1 MRLLENI
8 TGKSMTPSIKP
19 VAPSGDLAPR
29 GNLDDALMEAD
40 AAAKIKALA
49 QSEPKLPPPPISFA
63 PSRRPESK
71 FSISITPSARGLRID
86 TEHTLETT
94 VTELSGKIT
103 FTCNW

>member
-19 VAPSGDLAPR
+19 VAPSGDLAPK
-29 GNLDDALMEAD
+29 GNLDDALIAAD
-40 AAAKIKALA
+40 AAAKIQALA

-63 PSRRPESK
+63 QSRRVESK
-71 FSISITPSARGLRID
+71 FSVSITPSARGLRID
-86 TEHTLETT
+86 TEHPLEST
-94 VTELSGKIT
+94 VQEIGGKIT

>member
-63 PSRRPESK
+63 PSRKPESK
-71 FSISITPSARGLRID
+71 FSVSITPSARGLRID
-86 TEHTLETT
+86 TEHPLETS
-94 VTELSGKIT
+94 VEEIGGKIT
-103 FTCNW
+103 LRFNW

>member
-29 GNLDDALMEAD
+29 GNLDDALIAAD
-40 AAAKIKALA
+40 AAAKIQALA

-63 PSRRPESK
+63 PSRKPESK
-71 FSISITPSARGLRID
+71 FSVSITPSARGLRID
-86 TEHTLETT
+86 TEHPLETS
-94 VTELSGKIT
+94 VEEIGGKIT
-103 FTCNW
+103 LRFNW